1 MSLKPSSANRL
12 ETLQPIRPQ
21 LRALKGG
28 KSAPEL
34 RPSLTSGAKKDT
46 SQHIRSDFSMQIIR
60 PIRQSDFAALQQIA
74 EESGHGFTS
83 LPQCD
88 DQLLAKIER
97 AEQSLSKNVLQPKD
111 ESYLFV
117 LEDSATGEIL
127 GTTGIEAVVGVS
139 SPLYH
144 YRLSKSLHQS
154 RKLGVRKTVSTLNLC
169 NDYHGSSEICTLFLR
184 ENFRNGYAGRLLSK
198 IRFLFMAQHPQ
209 RFAQTIIAEMRGVSD
224 EHGNSP
230 FWTWLQEHFFDID
243 FATAVH
249 LVGVGEKSFIDEL
262 MPKYPVYV
270 DLLSAAAQAVIGKP
284 HDNTVPAIRL
294 LQSEGFQHKGYVDPF
309 DAGPTVEAQLTDIH
323 SVRNSRCCHF
333 IINDVSSEQGMMVCN
348 TEVENF
354 RACYSF
360 NASYDVKGQV
370 LSISAEM
377 AEQLLLQPG
386 DKVRFVEA

>member
-1 MSLKPSSANRL
+1 MSLNPPSANRL
-12 ETLQPIRPQ
+12 ETLLPMKPQ

-28 KSAPEL
+28 KSASGSQPAV
-34 RPSLTSGAKKDT
+34 TTGAKKGA
-46 SQHIRSDFSMQIIR
+46 SQQIRSDFSMQVIR

-83 LPQCD
+83 LPLCD

-97 AEQSLSKNVLQPKD
+97 AEQSLAKEVHKPED

-117 LEDSATGEIL
+117 LEDSETGEIM
-127 GTTGIEAVVGVS
+127 GTTGIEAAVGVS

-184 ENFRNGYAGRLLSK
+184 EDFRNGYAGRLLSK

-209 RFAQTIIAEMRGVSD
+209 RFADTIIAEMRGVSD

-230 FWTWLQEHFFDID
+230 FWSWLQEHFFDID

-249 LVGVGEKSFIDEL
+249 LVGIGEKSFIDEL

-270 DLLSAAAQAVIGKP
+270 DLLSAEAQAVIGKP

-309 DAGPTVEAQLTDIH
+309 DAGPTVEAQLSDIH
-323 SVRNSRCCHF
+323 SVRNSRCCNF
-333 IINDVSSEQGMMVCN
+333 IIDDVSSEQGMMICN
-348 TEVENF
+348 TQVENF

-360 NASYDVKGQV
+360 NARYDAQTRL
-370 LSISAEM
+370 LSISADI
-377 AEQLLLQPG
+377 ADKLLLKVG

>member
-1 MSLKPSSANRL
+1 MSFNASGPNRL
-12 ETLQPIRPQ
+12 ETPFPTQPK

-28 KSAPEL
+28 KSAKDIQAKP
-34 RPSLTSGAKKDT
+34 TSRAKKGERQQT
-46 SQHIRSDFSMQIIR
+46 RSNFSMQVIR
-60 PIRQSDFAALQQIA
+60 PIQQSDFAALQQIA

-88 DQLLAKIER
+88 EQLLAKIER
-97 AEQSLSKNVLQPKD
+97 AQQSLAKEVHKPKD

-117 LEDSATGEIL
+117 LEDSETGEIL
-127 GTTGIEAVVGVS
+127 GTTGIEAAVGVS

-169 NDYHGSSEICTLFLR
+169 NDYHGTSEICTLFLR
-184 ENFRNGYAGRLLSK
+184 EDYRNGKAGRLLSK

-209 RFAQTIIAEMRGVSD
+209 RFADTIIAEMRGVSD
-224 EHGNSP
+224 EQGNSP
-230 FWTWLQEHFFDID
+230 FWSWLQEHFFDID

-270 DLLSAAAQAVIGKP
+270 DLLSQAAQAVIGVP
-284 HDNTVPAIRL
+284 HDNTIPAIRL
-294 LQSEGFQHKGYVDPF
+294 LKSEGFKHKGYVDPF

-333 IINDVSSEQGMMVCN
+333 IIGDVSSEQGMMVCN
-348 TEVENF
+348 TQIENF

-360 NASYDVKGQV
+360 NSRYDAKTSL
-370 LSISAEM
+370 LSISAET
-377 AEQLLLQPG
+377 ADKLLLKAG